1 MENEIVRHVLVGR
14 FRAGTSETL
23 IQSFFTNFRDMVGKI
38 EGVVAFEYGV
48 NNSTEGMNRGLTHVV
63 TLTFA
68 SVAARDAYLPHAE
81 HRKFV
86 AWIGLVNILEELLV
100 VDYIPQNGD

>member
-1 MENEIVRHVLVGR
+1 METEIVRHVLVSR
-14 FRAGTSETL
+14 FRAGTSEAL
-23 IQSFFTNFRDMVGKI
+23 IEAFFTNFRDMVRKI
-38 EGVVAFEYGV
+38 EGVVSFEYGV

-68 SVAARDAYLPHAE
+68 SVSARDAYLPHAE

-86 AWIGLVNILEELLV
+86 EWIGQMNLIEELLV
-100 VDYIPQNGD
+100 VDYIPQS